1 MPGSDRVNVI
11 RADEPPR
18 AAHRGHKGRG
28 GRAID
33 VLRHGAGFANRWALV
48 ITLLLLWQAGSGLG
62 WINPNAFPAPLTI
75 GRTIV
80 ALAASG
86 DLEANL
92 WSSITRVFVGVAAAG
107 VAGIALGMLC
117 ARYARLAFYLTPPI
131 ELVRPISVIAWIPV
145 AIIWFGLG
153 DASAWF
159 IIALGAFF
167 PIFTNTF
174 AAMKQIPPVYLRAA
188 QTLGLDRRQLLLDVL
203 WPAALPGVL
212 SGIRIG
218 LGVGWMCV
226 IAAEMIASTA
236 GLGYMIQ
243 TARVMIETEQV
254 FAGMIVIGVV
264 GFLMNLGM
272 VAIEQRVT
280 RWQPRGL

>member
-1 MPGSDRVNVI
+1 MQGS
-11 RADEPPR
+11 
-18 AAHRGHKGRG
+18 GHMIIARESRG
-28 GRAID
+28 GPQKSGLAQ
-33 VLRHGAGFANRWALV
+33 VVRHGLDLLNRWALV
-48 ITLLLLWQAGSGLG
+48 VAGLLLWQIGASAG
-62 WINPNAFPAPLTI
+62 WINPNSFPAPVSI

-80 ALAASG
+80 ELAASG
-86 DLEANL
+86 ALEANL
-92 WSSITRVFVGVAAAG
+92 WSSVTRVFIGVAAATA
-107 VAGIALGMLC
+107 AGIVLGALC
-117 ARYARLAFYLTPPI
+117 ARYKWIAFYLTAPI
-131 ELVRPISVIAWIPV
+131 ELIRPISVIAWIPV

-153 DASAWF
+153 DGSAWF
-159 IIALGAFF
+159 IIGLGAFF

-174 AAMKQIPPVYLRAA
+174 AAMKHIPPVYVRAA
-188 QTLGLDRRQLLLDVL
+188 QTLGLNRRQVFADVL

-243 TARVMIETEQV
+243 TARVLIETEQV

-272 VAIEQRVT
+272 VAIERRVT
-280 RWQPRGL
+280 RWQARGA